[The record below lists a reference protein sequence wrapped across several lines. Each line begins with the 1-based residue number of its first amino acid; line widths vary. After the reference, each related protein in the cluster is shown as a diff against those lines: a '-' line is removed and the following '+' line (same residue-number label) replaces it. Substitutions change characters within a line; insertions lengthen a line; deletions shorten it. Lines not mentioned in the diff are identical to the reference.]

1 MRLYDLKVNHLRN
14 PLGFRMTRCVFSWK
28 VAEAAGR
35 RQEAARIVVAA
46 DERFEKILFDSGF
59 DSKADSLAYRAEV
72 DLKPRVRYYWTVT
85 VRTDAGEEA
94 IGDVQWFETG
104 KRDEEWIGRWV
115 GCNTLKTSPGDQ
127 ARGVVSDKRHP
138 WFEKEVSPRKEVAR
152 ARLYICG
159 LGLYEAY
166 YTPEDGERVRI
177 GEEYLTPYSN
187 D

>member
-72 DLKPRVRYYWTVT
+72 DLKPRVRYYWM
-85 VRTDAGEEA
+85 G
-94 IGDVQWFETG
+94 
-104 KRDEEWIGRWV
+104 
-115 GCNTLKTSPGDQ
+115 
-127 ARGVVSDKRHP
+127 
-138 WFEKEVSPRKEVAR
+138 
-152 ARLYICG
+152 G
-159 LGLYEAY
+159 LQ
-166 YTPEDGERVRI
+166 
-177 GEEYLTPYSN
+177 YLENKSR
-187 D
+187 